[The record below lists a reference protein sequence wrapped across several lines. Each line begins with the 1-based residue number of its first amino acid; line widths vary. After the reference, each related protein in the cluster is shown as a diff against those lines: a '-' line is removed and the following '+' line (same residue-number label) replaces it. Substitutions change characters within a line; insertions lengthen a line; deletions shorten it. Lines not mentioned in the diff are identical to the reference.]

1 MLPLLETFSGF
12 AAIKPLQQ
20 LIFAI
25 ADWMTRD
32 DGSSKRSCYSECQ
45 HGKLISATTISPR
58 WAFVLIDNIVKTLTE
73 LLPLTANPQ

>member
-25 ADWMTRD
+25 ADWMTRA
-32 DGSSKRSCYSECQ
+32 DGSSKRC
-45 HGKLISATTISPR
+45 
-58 WAFVLIDNIVKTLTE
+58 
-73 LLPLTANPQ
+73 